1 MKKIDKIDGCHHCP
15 LKRDILPSWGQ
26 SIGQKCTH
34 YDTDGMDVTDYAN
47 HEVIHPECP
56 LPEDT

>member
-15 LKRDILPSWGQ
+15 LKLKTWLYYRIKKHQ
-26 SIGQKCTH
+26 CTH
-34 YDTDGMDVTDYAN
+34 IETEGLDITEYVLNEA
-47 HEVIHPECP
+47 IHPECR